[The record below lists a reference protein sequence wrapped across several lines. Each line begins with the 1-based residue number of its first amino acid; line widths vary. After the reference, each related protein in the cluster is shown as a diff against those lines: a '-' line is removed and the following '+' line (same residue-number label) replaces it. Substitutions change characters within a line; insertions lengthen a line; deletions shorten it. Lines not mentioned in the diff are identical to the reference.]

1 VNLGTV
7 MKEIEIFGRHTSY
20 NVQKVLWL
28 ADELELN
35 YSHVQIG
42 GRFVGNDSTDFL
54 QMNPLG
60 KVPVLRH
67 GDKLIWE
74 SNTIVRYLADS
85 QSNNTWI
92 ASTPYEKSLSERW
105 MDWSIGKLE
114 PTYVGVFWGFYRT
127 PPDRRNNREI
137 EKSIVNCNLCLS
149 QIGKQLANK
158 CHLVGDNPTVA
169 DIAIG
174 VFLHRLWSIDLEI
187 EFPDNVRQWYERL
200 TERAA
205 YHRWV
210 MSDFTELQGR
220 SDY

>member
-1 VNLGTV
+1 

-42 GRFVGNDSTDFL
+42 GKFGGNDTAEFL

-67 GDKLIWE
+67 GERLIWE

-85 QSNNTWI
+85 QSTNAWI
-92 ASTPYEKSLSERW
+92 ASTPYERSLSERW
-105 MDWSIGKLE
+105 MDWSIEKLE
-114 PTYVGVFWGFYRT
+114 PAFVGVFWGFYRT
-127 PPDRRNNREI
+127 PPDRRNKSDI
-137 EKSIVNCNLCLS
+137 EMNITYCELCLS
-149 QIGKQLANK
+149 IIGKQLANR
-158 CHLVGDNPTVA
+158 HYLLGDAPTVA
-169 DIAIG
+169 DISIG
-174 VFLHRLWSIDLEI
+174 VYLHRLWSIDLDI
-187 EFPDNVRQWYERL
+187 EFPDNVRQWYRRL
-200 TERAA
+200 AERAA